1 MEEESSKPTGGR
13 SSKPAREI
21 PISVPRW
28 AQAVLIPL
36 GVVLVF
42 YVGRSVTH
50 ALFVFLMAAL
60 VALLLNPL
68 VAGMNRLKMPRA
80 LGVILVYLSFLAVL
94 VVGFIV
100 AVPPLAGQLRRLVDN
115 MPQIEEALN
124 RVLMDLQQWLAS
136 LNIVV
141 DIPGEVNGVIASL
154 QQGWTSLAG
163 AFFNFSL
170 GVVGGLVTFVVIIF
184 TSFYMLIDGRRI
196 HRFLVRLVPAE
207 RGAAERYL
215 RGLQTSFSRFVR
227 GQAVLGLA
235 VGMASGL
242 GVWILGWQA
251 VNVWPEGSQYALL
264 FGVWAGITEVVP
276 YIGPWVGAIPP
287 VVLAFFH
294 SPGAALWVALVYLVV
309 QQLEGHILVPNIM
322 GSSVGVHPLLVI
334 FSVLAGAQVGGIL
347 GMLAVLPLLAMVRW
361 TFDFFQLKLSRA
373 PWVLDDGVTL
383 VGSAPPPEGGVG
395 PAADEER

>member
-1 MEEESSKPTGGR
+1 MADENSKPTGGR

-21 PISVPRW
+21 PVSVPRW

-36 GVVLVF
+36 GIVLVF

-60 VALLLNPL
+60 VALFLNPL
-68 VAGMNRLKMPRA
+68 VAGMNRLKLPRA
-80 LGVILVYLSFLAVL
+80 LGVSLSTFRSLPRWWWGSSWQCRL
-94 VVGFIV
+94 WS
-100 AVPPLAGQLRRLVDN
+100 GQLRRLVGQHAPDRGGLEPDA
-115 MPQIEEALN
+115 MGPAAVA
-124 RVLMDLQQWLAS
+124 RLAQHRRGHQ
-136 LNIVV
+136 
-141 DIPGEVNGVIASL
+141 GEVDSVTASL

-163 AFFNFSL
+163 ALFNFSL

-207 RGAAERYL
+207 HGAAERYL

-235 VGMASGL
+235 VGMACGL

-287 VVLAFFH
+287 VFLAFFH

-322 GSSVGVHPLLVI
+322 GFERG
-334 FSVLAGAQVGGIL
+334 
-347 GMLAVLPLLAMVRW
+347 
-361 TFDFFQLKLSRA
+361 RA
-373 PWVLDDGVTL
+373 PASGDLRRSL
-383 VGSAPPPEGGVG
+383 PG
-395 PAADEER
+395 PR

>member
-1 MEEESSKPTGGR
+1 MADENSKPTDGR
-13 SSKPAREI
+13 SLKPARET
-21 PISVPRW
+21 PVSVPRW
-28 AQAVLIPL
+28 AQAVFIPL
-36 GVVLVF
+36 GIVLVF
-42 YVGRSVTH
+42 YLGRSVTH

-80 LGVILVYLSFLAVL
+80 LGVVLVYLSFLAVL

-100 AVPPLAGQLRRLVDN
+100 AVPPLAGQVRRLVDN
-115 MPQIEEALN
+115 LPQIEDALS
-124 RVLMDLQQWLAS
+124 RVLVELQQWLAS
-136 LNIVV
+136 KNIVV
-141 DIPGEVNGVIASL
+141 DVPGEVNSVIASL

-163 AFFNFSL
+163 ALFNFSL
-170 GVVGGLVTFVVIIF
+170 GVLGGLVTFLAIIF

-196 HRFLVRLVPAE
+196 HRFLIRLVPAE
-207 RGAAERYL
+207 SDVAERYL

-227 GQAVLGLA
+227 GQMVLGLT

-242 GVWILGWQA
+242 GVWILGWPA
-251 VNVWPEGSQYALL
+251 VNVWPEGSQYVLL
-264 FGVWAGITEVVP
+264 FGVWAGITEIVP

-287 VVLAFFH
+287 VALAFFH
-294 SPGAALWVALVYLVV
+294 SPGAALWVGLVYLVV

-334 FSVLAGAQVGGIL
+334 FAVLSGAQVGGIL
-347 GMLAVLPLLAMVRW
+347 GMLAVLPLLAMVKW

-373 PWVLDDGVTL
+373 PWVLDDGVGL
-383 VGSAPPPEGGVG
+383 VGAEPPPEGGVA
-395 PAADEER
+395 PVDAEEG